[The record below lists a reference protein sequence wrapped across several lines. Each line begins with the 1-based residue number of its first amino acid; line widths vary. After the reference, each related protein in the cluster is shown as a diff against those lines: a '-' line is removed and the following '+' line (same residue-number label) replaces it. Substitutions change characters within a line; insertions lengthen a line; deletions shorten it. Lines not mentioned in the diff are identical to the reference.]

1 MNFDLQLNL
10 TQKLV
15 LSQALQQ
22 SLTFLQLPLR
32 ELSAHIRELSL
43 SNPLIELED
52 EPTGDVSL
60 EHMSG
65 MEETNALIKEYA
77 SVNDNDSEQ
86 SAITATIEYHGGS
99 AVNSDTSDSSE
110 AQDYTAYL
118 SKPQT
123 LSEYLHEQLGLRSNI
138 EEPYLSYVSYLI
150 DCLSSTGYLDIPI
163 EELADELSV
172 PLSDIEEALFTLQSL
187 DPAGVGARTLSECL
201 LIQISQQSDI
211 DAKAI
216 SIDSIVTIIM
226 KGLPLLAAHDYKALS
241 KLTGLSDEALM
252 TAVNIIKSLNPI
264 PSRGFFSDS
273 PNAIIIPDA
282 YVNVDNG
289 SINISINKRALP
301 NISINSYYSSLLS
314 ESEKDSDTA
323 AYLKD
328 KIKEANEAITGLRQ
342 RACTLEKVLSL
353 VVSRQIDF
361 FLTGGSLKPL
371 TRNELAEELGLSSS
385 TISRAVKDKYL
396 QFDGHILP
404 LDTFFSNAV
413 APQSGQ
419 NISSRAIQDQ
429 LKRIIADEDKTK
441 PLSDQAIEEHF
452 AEMGINV
459 SRRTIAK
466 YRSQMD
472 IPSASGRKH
481 R

>member
-22 SLTFLQLPLR
+22 SLTFLQLPLW

-43 SNPLIELED
+43 SNPLIELEE
-52 EPTGDVSL
+52 EPLGDVSL

-86 SAITATIEYHGGS
+86 SAITSTIEYQGES
-99 AVNSDTSDSSE
+99 AISADTADGSE

-138 EEPYLSYVSYLI
+138 EEPYLSLVSYLI

-163 EELADELSV
+163 EELAAELSV
-172 PLSDIEEALFTLQSL
+172 PVSDMEEALFTLQSL

-201 LIQISQQSDI
+201 LIQLSQL
-211 DAKAI
+211 DAAAENV
-216 SIDSIVTIIM
+216 SIDSLVTIIM
-226 KGLPLLAAHDYKALS
+226 KGLPQLAAHDYKALS

-252 TAVNIIKSLNPI
+252 IAVNIIKSLNPI

-273 PNAIIIPDA
+273 PNAVIIPDA

-289 SINISINKRALP
+289 SINISINRRALP
-301 NISINSYYSSLLS
+301 NISINSYYSSLIS
-314 ESEKDSDTA
+314 GSEKDYKTA

-328 KIKEANEAITGLRQ
+328 KIKEANEAISGLRQ
-342 RACTLEKVLSL
+342 RACTLEKVLNL

-371 TRNELAEELGLSSS
+371 TRNELAEKLGLSSS

-413 APQSGQ
+413 SPQSGQ

-429 LKRIIADEDKTK
+429 LRRIIADEDKTK